1 MEKSRKINY
10 WSKVTSKIKL
20 GVWWTEQQPGKF
32 FQYLDI
38 FWHMAFTGGSDE
50 SNSCYRFMTGGLTT
64 TSSQLSASTFQQEL
78 EEASHALTE
87 PPVFS

>member
-1 MEKSRKINY
+1 
-10 WSKVTSKIKL
+10 
-20 GVWWTEQQPGKF
+20 
-32 FQYLDI
+32 
-38 FWHMAFTGGSDE
+38 MAFTGGSDE